1 MARGSFNM
9 INSLVS
15 VVVTCYNHEQYI
27 EQCLK
32 SIFKQSFQ
40 HIELHVWNDG
50 STDQSGEI
58 IEQTLSKSPFSR
70 TEYHFQ
76 TNQGLVKTRNNALKL
91 IKGEFILFVDSD
103 NFLEPNYIEKMLE
116 VAFQKQADIV
126 YTNLINPETGE
137 FVHKVREFDF
147 SAFCQGNFIDSCSLI
162 RVAKIQDLLYDEFL
176 NYKKLEDYDFFF
188 GLITQNKAKPA
199 PVYETHLN
207 YRVLDNSI
215 SSHHDIDKYYES
227 YTYIFSKYLAKNPSL
242 SKSVL
247 DFHFSRL
254 AKLDIEHSINH
265 ESFVVTGYSAD
276 GDGET
281 KLVEQRIYKEACLN
295 LTVEGYDKITIRP
308 SNIPSFYQK
317 ISVVDIVTGQE
328 LSPTLSN
335 GLVFDNQMIFHD
347 YYPFIDYDVR
357 NISQLTV
364 SYKRYNI
371 SDITADDYI
380 AKVLGTEL
388 LDFKKKYSETLLEI
402 ATKRTEYDDLS
413 QRYNSLLQRYN
424 SLLKDYQT
432 VITSRRWT
440 IPTKIINFFR
450 RKK

>member
-1 MARGSFNM
+1 M

-58 IEQTLSKSPFSR
+58 IEQTLSKSPFSIS
-70 TEYHFQ
+70 EYHFQ
-76 TNQGLVKTRNNALKL
+76 TNQGVVKTRNHALEQ
-91 IKGEFILFVDSD
+91 IQGEFVLFVDSD
-103 NFLEPNYIEKMLE
+103 NFLEPNYIEVMLE
-116 VAFQKQADIV
+116 VAIQEQADII
-126 YTNLINPETGE
+126 YTNLVDPETGE
-137 FVHKVREFDF
+137 FVHKAREFVF
-147 SAFCQGNFIDSCSLI
+147 SDFCQGNYIDSCSLV
-162 RVAKIQDLLYDEFL
+162 RVSKIQGLLYDEFL
-176 NYKKLEDYDFFF
+176 NYKNLEDYDFFF
-188 GLITQNKAKPA
+188 GLITQNGAKPA
-199 PVYETHLN
+199 PVYKTHLN
-207 YRVLDNSI
+207 YRVLNSSI

-227 YTYIFSKYLAKNPSL
+227 YAYIFSKYQTKNPSL

-265 ESFVVTGYSAD
+265 ESFVVTGYSDD

-281 KLVEQRIYKEACLN
+281 KLVEQRIYKEDFLN

-317 ISVVDIVTGQE
+317 LSIVDTTTGQE

-335 GLVFDNQMIFHD
+335 GLIFDNQMIFHD

-357 NISQLTV
+357 NVSQLAI

-371 SDITADDYI
+371 SDITSDDYI
-380 AKVLGTEL
+380 ATVLGTEL
-388 LDFKKKYSETLLEI
+388 LDVKKKYSETLLDI
-402 ATKRTEYDDLS
+402 VTKRTEYDDLS

-424 SLLKDYQT
+424 SLLNDYQT

>member
-1 MARGSFNM
+1 M

-15 VVVTCYNHEQYI
+15 VVVTCYNHEKYI
-27 EQCLK
+27 AQCLE
-32 SIFKQSFQ
+32 SIFTQTYQ

-50 STDQSGEI
+50 STDQSGGI
-58 IEQTLSKSPFSR
+58 IEETLSKSPFSR

-76 TNQGLVKTRNNALKL
+76 TNQGQVMTRNNALKQ
-91 IKGEFILFVDSD
+91 IKGEFVLFVDSD
-103 NFLEPNYIEKMLE
+103 NFLEANYIETLLE
-116 VAFQKQADIV
+116 VAFQQEADII

-137 FVHKVREFDF
+137 FVHKAREFDF
-147 SAFCQGNFIDSCSLI
+147 SDFCQGNFIDSCSLI
-162 RVAKIQDLLYDEFL
+162 RVSKIKGVQYDEFL
-176 NYKKLEDYDFFF
+176 NHKNLEDYDLFF

-199 PVYETHLN
+199 PAYNTHLN
-207 YRVLDNSI
+207 YRVLNNSI

-281 KLVEQRIYKEACLN
+281 KLVEQRIYKEDFLN
-295 LTVEGYDKITIRP
+295 IMVEGYDKITVRP

-317 ISVVDIVTGQE
+317 ISVVDTVTGQE

-335 GLVFDNQMIFHD
+335 GLIFENQMIFHD

-380 AKVLGTEL
+380 ATVLGTEL
-388 LDFKKKYSETLLEI
+388 LDFKKKYIEI
-402 ATKRTEYDDLS
+402 ATKRTEYDDLT
-413 QRYNSLLQRYN
+413 QRYYSLLN
-424 SLLKDYQT
+424 DYQKI
-432 VITSRRWT
+432 VTSRRWT

-450 RKK
+450 RNK